1 MSEPS
6 GNSKQGQEASTRRA
20 RAALDNQDARR
31 ARRPLEGET
40 PRSGKRPAA
49 PTNQRV
55 PNESKLDLQA
65 ASEPPVEKDQTPA
78 IAALL
83 NRYGITTVPNV
94 VYEWGGYRY
103 SNPAD
108 AIAAAKRGNAA

>member
-6 GNSKQGQEASTRRA
+6 GNTKQGQEASTRRA

-40 PRSGKRPAA
+40 SRSGKRPAA
-49 PTNQRV
+49 RTDQRV
-55 PNESKLDLQA
+55 TSEPKLDLQTA
-65 ASEPPVEKDQTPA
+65 GEPASVEKDHAPD

-83 NRYGITTVPNV
+83 KRYGVATVPNV
-94 VYEWGGYRY
+94 IYEWGGYRY
-103 SNPAD
+103 SNPTD
-108 AIAAAKRGNAA
+108 AIAAAKRGNA